1 MPGVH
6 STAGPLPPPPRA
18 SFIVN
23 NGPGGSTPP
32 PRPPRQVRS
41 PSPTKTAGGRSVSPT
56 KGITTTVQER
66 ERGRKSFSKE
76 QDDKDKDMREA
87 LKLSPE
93 VTAVLTSRLAPV
105 TKVKSASE
113 ADGKSANATARTDE
127 HDRSVMPTSSA
138 AAVSTASSSGAI
150 AAETQSPAIV
160 TKSVHMRE
168 GAFAPSTI
176 ISPMTTTPSTSTSS
190 STTPSIYP
198 DANSPSLPTHTTQT
212 VPERRRRRKVASSS
226 SYEEYTLEETP
237 EEEDGAES
245 EYDTCGRKVH
255 ESSADVAVAITSSQ
269 PVIKPPPRNQSLAA
283 TNAMG
288 ISGLPVEDEGWVL
301 ADNVGEGA
309 VSYGKR
315 SLDGIPKTPS
325 RDRDKV
331 PERHSLDS
339 PSSSYES
346 EGPSPPPKSFRN
358 SFTKGL
364 KRLSL
369 NAGSPRRSD
378 SLSSR
383 SAHSRTPSQ
392 GSSTLPPL
400 PDAEGGYT
408 GRPSLS
414 PSPSPNAFP
423 PRPLSP
429 LNPNSHSPNP
439 SLPVPLPLGP
449 SSLQNSPHPSYSSY
463 YTRPHPHAHKRI
475 TNTQP
480 AALFCSELYSAP
492 KKSSTSAERCAIYA
506 RKLNELY
513 MFDCGLGDWIVGVG
527 PGTGT
532 RGPSNGVAVISFTD
546 TPRKSSHGSTMSE
559 ATFPRR
565 PDATLAT
572 DLMIPPTI
580 SSASSSG
587 PLSPVSSAPRLPYP
601 SLLTKNNS
609 GDKERGGGGLLGS
622 LTTPTS
628 SGRGTGGFFASLGRK
643 ASMNRH
649 RGGSSDSGHSTA
661 TKARLTKAPPNAG
674 SAATVHGNT
683 ISSPVLV
690 NSSQSVPGGPRA
702 LPGRA
707 KTLMLSPSPS
717 PNKEQFYG
725 GSNSGSESGSGPL
738 GRRPSMYNLGS
749 SPSIE
754 SPQGMLRSDQRRDG
768 EKENDP
774 MFSSQVNRLADLLP
788 HVEKDVL
795 AGYLRR
801 AGQDILAIGQ
811 YLDDEKNGRVRRD

>member
-1 MPGVH
+1 MAVFLFNCDGHVHVLPGYGMELRRPRARPDGYLYYHLPSSLPLPLPSYRDVGHVARFVRPCPCTSTVLSATADFAQNSRLWKVFENHLISSPVLLRPGWSFCRNPSITSSVSLFSSLQSQIPTRAFTCVH

-105 TKVKSASE
+105 TKVKSAPE

-212 VPERRRRRKVASSS
+212 FPKRRRRRKVASSS

-237 EEEDGAES
+237 EEEDGVES

-358 SFTKGL
+358 SFTKG
-364 KRLSL
+364 
-369 NAGSPRRSD
+369 
-378 SLSSR
+378 
-383 SAHSRTPSQ
+383 
-392 GSSTLPPL
+392 
-400 PDAEGGYT
+400 
-408 GRPSLS
+408 
-414 PSPSPNAFP
+414 
-423 PRPLSP
+423 
-429 LNPNSHSPNP
+429 
-439 SLPVPLPLGP
+439 
-449 SSLQNSPHPSYSSY
+449 
-463 YTRPHPHAHKRI
+463 
-475 TNTQP
+475 
-480 AALFCSELYSAP
+480 
-492 KKSSTSAERCAIYA
+492 
-506 RKLNELY
+506 
-513 MFDCGLGDWIVGVG
+513 
-527 PGTGT
+527 
-532 RGPSNGVAVISFTD
+532 
-546 TPRKSSHGSTMSE
+546 
-559 ATFPRR
+559 
-565 PDATLAT
+565 
-572 DLMIPPTI
+572 
-580 SSASSSG
+580 
-587 PLSPVSSAPRLPYP
+587 
-601 SLLTKNNS
+601 
-609 GDKERGGGGLLGS
+609 
-622 LTTPTS
+622 
-628 SGRGTGGFFASLGRK
+628 
-643 ASMNRH
+643 
-649 RGGSSDSGHSTA
+649 
-661 TKARLTKAPPNAG
+661 
-674 SAATVHGNT
+674 
-683 ISSPVLV
+683 
-690 NSSQSVPGGPRA
+690 
-702 LPGRA
+702 
-707 KTLMLSPSPS
+707 
-717 PNKEQFYG
+717 
-725 GSNSGSESGSGPL
+725 
-738 GRRPSMYNLGS
+738 
-749 SPSIE
+749 
-754 SPQGMLRSDQRRDG
+754 
-768 EKENDP
+768 
-774 MFSSQVNRLADLLP
+774 
-788 HVEKDVL
+788 
-795 AGYLRR
+795 
-801 AGQDILAIGQ
+801 
-811 YLDDEKNGRVRRD
+811 